1 MPERVQSLR
10 SSVKGSRPTGRQPGE
25 IYTNFADRQI
35 GVINASNAATDLV
48 AVRYFSAAAD
58 YAIGDFVVQAGVMYR
73 AKVAITASAFN
84 VANWDA
90 VATFDAAGGGFVLKA
105 GDTMTGGL
113 TATALA
119 SGSTVA
125 AGAGSF
131 VGAPTAAVLGP
142 NTGGTSTG
150 VYLRPTAYNSA
161 VGQVIVTPAGDVSV
175 SGTMTLG
182 STPAAGDNDTSVAT
196 TAFVKSAITAAKTAD
211 AFNRLV
217 NPAFQISQENGDTVV
232 PTDEYPADQWAYFNT
247 GITGACARI
256 ASGARLPNG
265 SNRCVYVQVT
275 TAKPSL
281 AAADQIG
288 IHQSVEGVRVADL
301 NWGSAYADQ
310 VVLRFWLTAPIGT
323 YTVAIRNG
331 ALDRSYLAPINVTAA
346 GWQQYSIVIPGDVT
360 GTWASDTTRGLN
372 VAFCFAGG
380 TTSQG
385 VAGWQAGNK
394 IALATATNGAAALGV
409 FYIADVGLY
418 ADPSNTGLAPPW
430 QMPDEADELKRC
442 QRYWQ
447 SFYGIW
453 NGVGSNG
460 SNFLA
465 NHIVPV
471 PPRYG
476 AAASAINGTGTLFPA
491 SGTLS
496 LIAGGTAPYNNYT
509 LRDLRTC
516 TGTTYAAMAATYII
530 NGRI

>member
-217 NPAFQISQENGDTVV
+217 NPAFQISQENGDTAVA
-232 PTDEYPADQWAYFNT
+232 TNEYPADQWAYFNT

-256 ASGARLPNG
+256 AMGGRMPNG
-265 SNRCVYVQVT
+265 SNRGVYVQVT
-275 TAKPSL
+275 TAKPTL

-288 IHQSVEGVRVADL
+288 IHQSIEGVRVADL
-301 NWGSAYADQ
+301 FWGSVYADP
-310 VVLRFWLTAPIGT
+310 VVLRFWVYGAAGT
-323 YTVAIRNG
+323 YTAAIRNG
-331 ALDRSYLAPINVTAA
+331 ALDRSYLAPFTIAA
-346 GWQQYSIVIPGDVT
+346 ANTWTKIEIVIPGDTT
-360 GTWASDTTRGLN
+360 GTWATDTTRGLN
-372 VAFCFAGG
+372 VAICFAGG

-394 IALATATNGAAALGV
+394 VALATATNGAAATGAL
-409 FYIADVGLY
+409 YIADVGLY
-418 ADPSNTGLAPPW
+418 ADPGNTGLAPPW
-430 QMPDEADELKRC
+430 QMPDEADELVSCR
-442 QRYWQ
+442 RY
-447 SFYGIW
+447 FANYGFNVIIAGYASAASQ
-453 NGVGSNG
+453 NIYGGVQFQTQMRIIPSVSNSTPSYLNG
-460 SNFLA
+460 SGWTWNNMYADGARGFF
-465 NHIVPV
+465 IS
-471 PPRYG
+471 
-476 AAASAINGTGTLFPA
+476 AAAGQTYVVMGSV
-491 SGTLS
+491 
-496 LIAGGTAPYNNYT
+496 IANA
-509 LRDLRTC
+509 RV
-516 TGTTYAAMAATYII
+516 
-530 NGRI
+530 